1 MPRPS
6 RSTARYPTLLAVA
19 ALALGAAACGPEGQ
33 ALHELTQALTPST
46 QPADAGQ
53 PPQPGDFIG
62 GAAPVEVLRPDGGR
76 P

>member
-6 RSTARYPTLLAVA
+6 RSAARYPTLLAAA

-33 ALHELTQALTPST
+33 GLDELTQALSRTRPS
-46 QPADAGQ
+46 ADAGQ
-53 PPQPGDFIG
+53 PPQPGDFMG
-62 GAAPVEVLRPDGGR
+62 GAAPVEVLRPDGGQ